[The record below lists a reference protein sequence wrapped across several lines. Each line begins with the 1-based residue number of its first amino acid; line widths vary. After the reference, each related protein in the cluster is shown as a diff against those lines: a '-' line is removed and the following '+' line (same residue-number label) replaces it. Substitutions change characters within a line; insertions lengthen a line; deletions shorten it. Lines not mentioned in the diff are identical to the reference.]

1 MTNYYFIFFHA
12 WFYDVIIL
20 FSSGGHFNPAVSV
33 CVYLIGG
40 MELMLLVPYVLSQ
53 MLGGVIAAGL
63 AKVCVQA
70 SLSIFVSVFMTAGSI
85 QSFTLLT
92 MQYKHSLFFFFRL
105 SLRMRHLEMQLEQR
119 LMPFSPLMA
128 LALRLWQRW

>member
-1 MTNYYFIFFHA
+1 M
-12 WFYDVIIL
+12 
-20 FSSGGHFNPAVSV
+20 

-128 LALRLWQRW
+128 LALRLWQR